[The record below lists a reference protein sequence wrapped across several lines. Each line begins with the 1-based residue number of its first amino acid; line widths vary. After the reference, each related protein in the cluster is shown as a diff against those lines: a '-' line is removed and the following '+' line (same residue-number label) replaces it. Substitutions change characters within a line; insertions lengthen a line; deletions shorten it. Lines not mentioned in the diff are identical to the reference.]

1 MKYVQECKK
10 HNEYC
15 EGCPYVTNHG
25 GCTVG
30 QPWKRKFTVVDTDV
44 QGKSG
49 ELKGAG
55 KNK

>member
-44 QGKSG
+44 QGTSG